1 MGPNGQTGGLYQR
14 LPDTWSCHRP
24 ALGKRAAEGRPE
36 TAALF
41 QVAHTGLPT
50 APVWPLTAALLVRGL
65 GGLGGHVDLGRLT
78 GTHRAPREV
87 FHGRFMEI
95 ILWSM

>member
-1 MGPNGQTGGLYQR
+1 M
-14 LPDTWSCHRP
+14 
-24 ALGKRAAEGRPE
+24 
-36 TAALF
+36 F
-41 QVAHTGLPT
+41 QVARTGLPM

-65 GGLGGHVDLGRLT
+65 GGLGGRVDLGGLA

-95 ILWSM
+95 ILRPT